1 MLLPQALLANAESVP
16 TGQPRMQQN
25 HLGFRLH
32 QDYLIVVEGNLGDLK
47 HQNLLIDTGS
57 DTTILDKRVVR
68 KLQLEL
74 EHASL
79 GTISHDVD
87 AWRTVLPTC
96 QVGPITCRNYNVLVQ
111 DLSFLERGLG
121 TRVDAIIGLDLM
133 SSLSFTVDYR
143 AKRILFG
150 APEVMD
156 HKIAF
161 ETAPP
166 LVTVPVTLN
175 GRQMRLLVDT
185 GASSLMLFKTR
196 WPEVKPK
203 EMPFFRPKD
212 ETRQSTNIGGEL
224 TRHMIALKSMSLGGT
239 ELGNKT
245 AFLVDDRGTT
255 GPFDGLF
262 NPVAIGLREISFD
275 FEHQSFGWAR

>member
-1 MLLPQALLANAESVP
+1 MLLSGQVLPANAESGP
-16 TGQPRMQQN
+16 TDPRN
-25 HLGFRLH
+25 HLEFRLH
-32 QDYLIVVEGNLGDLK
+32 QDYLIVVEGSLGDLK

-57 DTTILDKRVVR
+57 DTTILDQRVVR
-68 KLQLEL
+68 KLQLEM

-79 GTISHDVD
+79 GTIRRDVD

-96 QVGPITCRNYNVLVQ
+96 QVGPITCRNYNVLVE
-111 DLSFLERGLG
+111 DLSFLGRGLD

-143 AKRILFG
+143 AKRIFFG
-150 APEVMD
+150 APAVMD
-156 HKIAF
+156 HTIAF

-175 GRQMRLLVDT
+175 GRPMRLLVDT

-196 WPEVKPK
+196 WSEAKPRGA
-203 EMPFFRPKD
+203 PFLRPQD

-224 TRHMIALKSMSLGGT
+224 TRQMIALKTTSLGGT
-239 ELGNKT
+239 ELGKKT
-245 AFLVDDRGTT
+245 AFLVEDRGTT
-255 GPFDGLF
+255 GSFDGLF
-262 NPVAIGLREISFD
+262 NPVAIGLRQISFD
-275 FEHQSFGWAR
+275 FENQRFGWTK